1 MTSYIDAI
9 ENSEIETYKTVEEA
23 AVEAAE
29 QQLDMPLPPK
39 YRNIVKAFG
48 VLEIGSDEIFG
59 LGVEGYLNVCETTL
73 QERKLTEGK
82 LDNYIVI
89 QNLGIG
95 ILIVIDAQDE
105 VYEYQSGKLKAL
117 QMKTDEYI
125 LQLA

>member
-23 AVEAAE
+23 TVVAAE
-29 QQLDMPLPPK
+29 QQLDMPLPPR
-39 YRNIVKAFG
+39 YRNIVKTFG

-73 QERKLTEGK
+73 QERKLAQGK
-82 LDNYIVI
+82 LDNYLVI

-95 ILIVIDAQDE
+95 VLIVIDAQDE
-105 VYEYQSGKLKAL
+105 VYEYQSGELKAL